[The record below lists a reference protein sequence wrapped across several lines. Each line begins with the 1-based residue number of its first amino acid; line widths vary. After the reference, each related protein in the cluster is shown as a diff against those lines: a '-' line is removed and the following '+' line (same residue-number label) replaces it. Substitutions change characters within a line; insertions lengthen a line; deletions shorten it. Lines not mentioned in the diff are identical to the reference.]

1 VHPSLPFVVALDDC
15 DDPGD
20 VIDTLALERF
30 IAGAEPYARSL
41 RLHRVRA
48 DAPLV
53 PAGTT
58 IVRRAEADGR
68 SVVLARGDGWSLK
81 SVRWRGGSAD
91 LTVTAVSDEL
101 GREILAA
108 AALGASEERDPERH
122 AVAVGFWNQ
131 TRCGSPNRTERDLAV
146 EPWEAI
152 RRNYPAACAAG
163 LARLMEMD
171 AGALA
176 GRLLLLHGPPG
187 TGKTTALRALAY
199 AWRGWCRME
208 TVLDPE
214 RLLEEPSYL
223 LQVAL
228 GDDDH
233 DDRDDDSGDAAPA
246 RHRLLVLE
254 DCDEL
259 IRADAKKDVGQ
270 SLARLLNL
278 TDGLLGQGLKALVA
292 ITTNEPLA
300 RLHPAIARPGRCLA
314 EIHIGRFRREEA
326 LTWLGRP
333 TGVGTDGATLAELFA
348 IRQANGTRPVL
359 TTTSVGQYL

>member
-1 VHPSLPFVVALDDC
+1 VLPKLPFVVALDDC

-30 IAGAEPYARSL
+30 VAGEEPYAHSV

-53 PAGTT
+53 PAGAAT
-58 IVRRAEADGR
+58 VRRAEADGR
-68 SVVLARGDGWSLK
+68 VAVLARGDGWTVR
-81 SVRWRGGSAD
+81 SVRWRNASAD
-91 LTVTAVSDEL
+91 ITVTAVSDDL
-101 GREILAA
+101 GREVLAA
-108 AALGASEERDPERH
+108 ATAGASEERDPERYS
-122 AVAVGFWNQ
+122 VIVGFWNQ
-131 TRCGSPNRTERDLAV
+131 TRCGTPSRTERDLTI
-146 EPWEAI
+146 EPWKAI
-152 RRNYPAACAAG
+152 RRNYPPACAGG
-163 LARLMEMD
+163 LGRLMDLE
-171 AGALA
+171 AGPPS

-223 LQVAL
+223 MQVAL
-228 GDDDH
+228 GDDD
-233 DDRDDDSGDAAPA
+233 DEGDASAAAP

-259 IRADAKKDVGQ
+259 IRADAKRDVGQ

-314 EIHIGRFRREEA
+314 EVHIGRFRREEA
-326 LTWLGRP
+326 LAWLGKP
-333 TGVGTDGATLAELFA
+333 ANIGAEGATLAELFA
-348 IRQANGTRPVL
+348 FRAAPTLR
-359 TTTSVGQYL
+359 SVPAAASTGQYL

>member
-1 VHPSLPFVVALDDC
+1 VFSKLPFVVALDDC

-30 IAGAEPYARSL
+30 VAGEEPFARSL
-41 RLHRVRA
+41 RLNRVRA

-53 PAGTT
+53 PDGAVA
-58 IVRRAEADGR
+58 VRRAEADGR
-68 SVVLARGDGWSLK
+68 VAVLARGDGWTLK

-91 LTVTAVSDEL
+91 LTVTAVSDTL
-101 GREILAA
+101 GREVLGA
-108 AALGASEERDPERH
+108 AALGACEARDPGRH
-122 AVAVGFWNQ
+122 AVGVGFWNQ
-131 TRCGSPNRTERDLAV
+131 TRCGSPNRTERDLAID
-146 EPWEAI
+146 PWEVI
-152 RRNYPAACAAG
+152 RANYPAASAAG
-163 LARLMEMD
+163 LARLMEID

-176 GRLLLLHGPPG
+176 GRLLLLHGPAG

-199 AWRGWCRME
+199 AWRGWCRTE
-208 TVLDPE
+208 AVLDPE

-228 GDDDH
+228 GDEDGDDGH
-233 DDRDDDSGDAAPA
+233 DGETAP
-246 RHRLLVLE
+246 RHRLLLLE

-326 LTWLGRP
+326 VAWLGRSA
-333 TGVGTDGATLAELFA
+333 GIGAEGATLAELFSLRA
-348 IRQANGTRPVL
+348 APNGARPAL
-359 TTTSVGQYL
+359 SAASVGQYL